1 MHHYFNEILFRLYRG
16 SGKEVEVV
24 PAGKISIVIAD
35 DHPLVREGIR
45 KILELEPGIQ
55 VVAEAGNGQEAIAMA
70 RRHRPDV
77 ILIDIN
83 MPGLNGIEATKVIR
97 RELPQTGILALTI
110 HDDEEYIIELLKCG
124 VSGYVLKDI
133 GAEELVKAIFQVARG
148 YQVIH
153 PGIAP
158 KVIDY
163 IQKKDLPAN
172 SSTEGLPLT
181 PREREIL
188 VHVSL
193 GKSNREIARDLY
205 ISEKTVK
212 NHLTNIFHKIGVS
225 DRTQA
230 ALYALKH
237 GLSGGNLI

>member
-1 MHHYFNEILFRLYRG
+1 M
-16 SGKEVEVV
+16 V
-24 PAGKISIVIAD
+24 PEGKIAVVIAD

-45 KILELEPGIQ
+45 KILELDPNIH
-55 VVAEAGNGQEAIAMA
+55 VVAEAGDGREAVALA
-70 RRHRPDV
+70 RRYRPDV

-83 MPGLNGIEATKVIR
+83 MPGLNGIEITKIIR
-97 RELPQTGILALTI
+97 RELPRTGILALTI

-124 VSGYVLKDI
+124 VTGYILKDI
-133 GAEELVKAIFQVARG
+133 GADELIKAVLQVARG

-158 KVIDY
+158 KVRDY
-163 IQKKDLPAN
+163 LQKKEASFSLQ
-172 SSTEGLPLT
+172 SEELPLT

-188 VHVSL
+188 IQVSL

-237 GLSGGNLI
+237 GLSDGKLI

>member
-1 MHHYFNEILFRLYRG
+1 MPE
-16 SGKEVEVV
+16 
-24 PAGKISIVIAD
+24 GKIAVVIAD

-45 KILELEPGIQ
+45 KILELDPNIHI
-55 VVAEAGNGQEAIAMA
+55 VAEAGDGREAVALA
-70 RRHRPDV
+70 RRYRPDV

-83 MPGLNGIEATKVIR
+83 MPGLNGIEVTKIIR
-97 RELPQTGILALTI
+97 RELPQIGILALTI

-124 VSGYVLKDI
+124 VTGYVLKDI
-133 GAEELVKAIFQVARG
+133 GADELIKAVLQVARG

-158 KVIDY
+158 KVRNY
-163 IQKKDLPAN
+163 LQKKEASISLQP
-172 SSTEGLPLT
+172 EELPLT

-188 VHVSL
+188 IQVSL
-193 GKSNREIARDLY
+193 GKSNREIARDLF

-230 ALYALKH
+230 ALYDLKH
-237 GLSGGNLI
+237 GLSDGKLL

>member
-1 MHHYFNEILFRLYRG
+1 MPE
-16 SGKEVEVV
+16 
-24 PAGKISIVIAD
+24 GKIAVVIAD

-45 KILELEPGIQ
+45 KILELDPNIH
-55 VVAEAGNGQEAIAMA
+55 VVAEAGDGREAVALA
-70 RRHRPDV
+70 RRYRPDV

-83 MPGLNGIEATKVIR
+83 MPGLNGIEITKIIR
-97 RELPQTGILALTI
+97 RELPRTGILALTI

-124 VSGYVLKDI
+124 VTGYILKDI
-133 GAEELVKAIFQVARG
+133 GADELIKAVLQVARG

-158 KVIDY
+158 KVRDY
-163 IQKKDLPAN
+163 LQKKEAPFSLQ
-172 SSTEGLPLT
+172 SEELPLT

-188 VHVSL
+188 IQVSL

-212 NHLTNIFHKIGVS
+212 NHLTNIFHDSGA
-225 DRTQA
+225 RTQ
-230 ALYALKH
+230 
-237 GLSGGNLI
+237 N

>member
-1 MHHYFNEILFRLYRG
+1 MKI
-16 SGKEVEVV
+16 V
-24 PAGKISIVIAD
+24 PEGKIAVVIAD

-45 KILELEPGIQ
+45 KILELDPNIH
-55 VVAEAGNGQEAIAMA
+55 VVAEAGDGREAVALA
-70 RRHRPDV
+70 RRYRPDV

-83 MPGLNGIEATKVIR
+83 MPGLNGIEITKIIR
-97 RELPQTGILALTI
+97 RELPRTGILALTI

-124 VSGYVLKDI
+124 VTGYILKDI
-133 GAEELVKAIFQVARG
+133 GADELIKAVLQVARG

-158 KVIDY
+158 KVRDY
-163 IQKKDLPAN
+163 LQKKEASFSLQ
-172 SSTEGLPLT
+172 SEELPLT

-188 VHVSL
+188 IQVSL

-237 GLSGGNLI
+237 GLSDGKLI

>member
-1 MHHYFNEILFRLYRG
+1 M
-16 SGKEVEVV
+16 
-24 PAGKISIVIAD
+24 PAGKITLMIAD

-70 RRHRPDV
+70 RLHRPDV

-83 MPGLNGIEATKVIR
+83 MPGLNGIEATRVIR

-110 HDDEEYIIELLKCG
+110 HDDEEYIIELLKSG

-133 GAEELVKAIFQVARG
+133 GADELVKAIFQVARG

-158 KVIDY
+158 KIVEY
-163 IQKKDLPAN
+163 IQKRDLPTN
-172 SSTEGLPLT
+172 LPVDMLPLT

-188 VHVSL
+188 AQVSR
-193 GKSNREIARDLY
+193 GKSNREIARELY

-230 ALYALKH
+230 ALYALKR
-237 GLSGGNLI
+237 GLSDGNLI

>member
-1 MHHYFNEILFRLYRG
+1 MPE
-16 SGKEVEVV
+16 
-24 PAGKISIVIAD
+24 GKIAVVIAD

-45 KILELEPGIQ
+45 KILELDPNIH
-55 VVAEAGNGQEAIAMA
+55 VVAEAGDGREAVALA
-70 RRHRPDV
+70 RRYRPDV

-83 MPGLNGIEATKVIR
+83 MPGLNGIEITKIIR
-97 RELPQTGILALTI
+97 RELPRTGILALTI

-124 VSGYVLKDI
+124 VTGYILKDI
-133 GAEELVKAIFQVARG
+133 GADELIKAVLQVARG

-158 KVIDY
+158 KVRDY
-163 IQKKDLPAN
+163 LQKKEASFSLQ
-172 SSTEGLPLT
+172 SEELPLT

-188 VHVSL
+188 IQVSL

-237 GLSGGNLI
+237 GLSDGKLI